1 MANIPIY
8 ETDFFEALRQGAR
21 QSAAIIVPLL
31 MDWLHPSRVVDLG
44 CGDGT
49 WLSVFQAFG
58 VKDIVGIDGHYVDPD
73 ILQIA
78 TEYFVPRDL
87 SQPVALERVFDLAI
101 SLEVAEHLPAASAS
115 GFVASLV
122 KLSDV
127 VLFSAAIPHQG
138 GQHHI
143 NEQWPSYWATL
154 FQAHGYVAVD
164 ALREKIWEHP
174 AVQPWYAQNCLL
186 FVRGDR
192 LTDYPALVE
201 KSDSLTQSPRSL
213 IHPAIYLQHCPTD
226 TSETDEDASNGSSE
240 VKSHR
245 LVQPELPPAVE
256 ILSVTLS
263 PAAELISGES
273 LSIKIEYRVT
283 SPIETARFS
292 LSLSNAAGDILIDTD
307 TLVTLSSDRAMPSQL
322 QLTFERL
329 DLVAGDYFVNP
340 GIFAADWTRTYD
352 YRWHDYP
359 FQIRCVTPQKGL
371 LSPPIA
377 WHTSVEQS

>member
-1 MANIPIY
+1 MATIPRY

-21 QSAAIIVPLL
+21 QSAEVIVPLL
-31 MDWLHPSRVVDLG
+31 VDWFQPSRVVDLG

-49 WLSVFQAFG
+49 WLSVFQSFG
-58 VKDIVGIDGHYVDPD
+58 VQDIVGIDGSVDPD

-78 TEYFVPRDL
+78 TEYFVPHDL
-87 SQPVALERVFDLAI
+87 SQPVSLERVFDLAI

-127 VLFSAAIPHQG
+127 ILFSAAVPHQG
-138 GQHHI
+138 GKHHI

-154 FQAHGYVAVD
+154 FQAHGYIAVD

-174 AVQPWYAQNCLL
+174 AVEPWYAQNCLL
-186 FVRGDR
+186 FVRSDR

-201 KSDSLTQSPRSL
+201 KSYSRPQSPRSL
-213 IHPAIYLQHCPTD
+213 IHPTIYLQHCPTD
-226 TSETDEDASNGSSE
+226 TVEADNDAANCSSDAE
-240 VKSHR
+240 PHLR
-245 LVQPELPPAVE
+245 VQPELPPTIE
-256 ILSVTLS
+256 ILNVSLS
-263 PAAELISGES
+263 PAAEIISGAS
-273 LSIKIEYRVT
+273 LSIEIEYRVT
-283 SPIETARFS
+283 SPIETVRFS
-292 LSLSNAAGDILIDTD
+292 LSLSNAVGDILIDTD
-307 TLVTLSSDRAMPSQL
+307 TLVTLSYDGAIPSQL

-359 FQIRCVTPQKGL
+359 FQIRCATPQKGL
-371 LSPPIA
+371 LSPPVS

>member
-1 MANIPIY
+1 MTTLPRY

-21 QSAAIIVPLL
+21 QSAEVMVPLL
-31 MDWLHPSRVVDLG
+31 MDWLQPSRVVDLG

-49 WLSVFQAFG
+49 WLSVFQACG
-58 VKDIVGIDGHYVDPD
+58 VQDIVGIDGHYVDPD

-78 TEYFVPRDL
+78 TDYFVPRDL

-115 GFVASLV
+115 GFIASLV

-138 GQHHI
+138 GKHHI

-154 FQAHGYVAVD
+154 FQAHGYIAVD

-192 LTDYPALVE
+192 LTDYPALA
-201 KSDSLTQSPRSL
+201 KKACSRSQSPRSL
-213 IHPAIYLQHCPTD
+213 IHPTIYLQHCPTD
-226 TSETDEDASNGSSE
+226 TSAADDAAANCDRDAE
-240 VKSHR
+240 PPL
-245 LVQPELPPAVE
+245 LVQPESLPAVE
-256 ILSVTLS
+256 ILNVRLS
-263 PAAELISGES
+263 PAAEIISGES
-273 LSIKIEYRVT
+273 LSIEIEYRVNL
-283 SPIETARFS
+283 PIETAQFS
-292 LSLSNAAGDILIDTD
+292 LSLSTAAGDILIDTD
-307 TLVTLSSDRAMPSQL
+307 TLVTLSHDGAMPNQL

-329 DLVAGDYFVNP
+329 DLVAGDYFINP
-340 GIFAADWTRTYD
+340 GIFAADWTHTYD
-352 YRWHDYP
+352 YRWHNYP
-359 FQIRCVTPQKGL
+359 FQIQCATPQKGL
-371 LSPPIA
+371 LSPPVS
-377 WHTSVEQS
+377 WHTLVEQL